1 MSAGMSPEGFSEY
14 MGDVHEAAVRVLQC
28 LGEHDPRVEIPAML
42 MATVFLVRGYV
53 EEGRFESMEVG

>member
-1 MSAGMSPEGFSEY
+1 